1 MNTVP
6 AIYINFIFCKRSHMK
21 CAIGSQQNGNTAL
34 IFAAENGSTDC
45 VRLLLKGGADTNA
58 MGRMRERKYNA
69 DGSEQDADMSV
80 DSDSDSDSEK
90 DYDYDFGDEIWRVCT
105 TNAL

>member
-1 MNTVP
+1 MLY
-6 AIYINFIFCKRSHMK
+6 IYQLLDFYFRKRTYMK

-34 IFAAENGSTDC
+34 IFAAENGTTDC
-45 VRLLLKGGADTNA
+45 ARLLLKGGADTNA

-80 DSDSDSDSEK
+80 DSDSDSEK

-105 TNAL
+105 T